1 MKNNTPETG
10 KLRKRLGELSGR
22 VPAHCNVHG
31 NELADQSAKEIAQL
45 VSLYMKMT
53 DVDDGWGI
61 ERVDHDLTGAARLW
75 LI

>member
-1 MKNNTPETG
+1 MKNNTPDTG
-10 KLRKRLGELSGR
+10 KLRKRLGELNGR

-45 VSLYMKMT
+45 MVSLYMKMT

-61 ERVDHDLTGAARLW
+61 ERVGHDLTGAARL
-75 LI
+75 